1 MNDGTTQ
8 NRSLPNAFVSRRGWL
23 GALFQRSETIRGYAL
38 LSPSL
43 ILLAAGILIPFGI
56 LIVMSFWTQQGLVFD
71 TTLTLDNYAKGIEG
85 PIYRALLFRSLAI
98 SGSTTLATVL
108 LSYPMAYYV
117 AFHVHRHKMV
127 WILLMTLPFWTSY
140 LLRVFAW
147 KIILGYSGVI
157 NSGLM
162 SLGLINHPLEFLLY
176 SKTAVVITLIHA
188 WAAFAILPLY
198 ISLEKI
204 DRSLLE
210 AATDLGDGPA
220 ARFMRITLPLSLPGI
235 VSATLIIFIPT
246 VGDYIT
252 PALMGGPNG
261 IMIGNLIQKMFGRIN
276 DWPMGATLAISMM
289 ISVGAIALLFMF
301 LTRKATEH
309 IA

>member
-1 MNDGTTQ
+1 
-8 NRSLPNAFVSRRGWL
+8 
-23 GALFQRSETIRGYAL
+23 
-38 LSPSL
+38 
-43 ILLAAGILIPFGI
+43 
-56 LIVMSFWTQQGLVFD
+56 
-71 TTLTLDNYAKGIEG
+71 
-85 PIYRALLFRSLAI
+85 
-98 SGSTTLATVL
+98 
-108 LSYPMAYYV
+108 
-117 AFHVHRHKMV
+117 
-127 WILLMTLPFWTSY
+127 
-140 LLRVFAW
+140 
-147 KIILGYSGVI
+147 
-157 NSGLM
+157 M